1 MVENKTPKT
10 ENYQSGQTPLA
21 REHARRRRKKRRG
34 PSKAVRYT
42 AAVLTVI
49 LVFFV
54 AYSIGSWAIRNFSS
68 SKKAAED
75 QPEDDPVT
83 TLQKRLD
90 ELTTENKMLSG
101 EIKEL
106 QAKVDKYNA
115 LYGPIDGSLQDNSD
129 SSQSGQAQS
138 QDTQSSSS
146 SQSTSQN
153 QSSSSAS
160 GSQSSGQSQSSHS
173 DESSQSSGQEAS
185 SNNTTAGA
193 EEI

>member
-75 QPEDDPVT
+75 QPEEDPVT

-115 LYGPIDGSLQDNSD
+115 LYGPIDGSSQDNSA

-153 QSSSSAS
+153 QSSPSVS
-160 GSQSSGQSQSSHS
+160 GSQSSGQSSNS
-173 DESSQSSGQEAS
+173 DESNQSSGQEAS
-185 SNNTTAGA
+185 SNNSTAGA